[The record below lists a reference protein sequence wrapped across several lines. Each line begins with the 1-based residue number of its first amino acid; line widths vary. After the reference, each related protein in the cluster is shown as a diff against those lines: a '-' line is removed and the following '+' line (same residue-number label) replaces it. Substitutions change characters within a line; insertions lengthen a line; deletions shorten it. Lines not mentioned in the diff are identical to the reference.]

1 MHNLFVEKKFYEKQD
16 FIDEKIVKSVTR
28 LSHLGIFQQHI
39 LPKWHKGR
47 VVIIG
52 DAAHATSPF
61 MGQGANQAIQ
71 ETLEKLK
78 KNKRKLILKR

>member
-1 MHNLFVEKKFYEKQD
+1 MFVEKNFYEKQD
-16 FIDEKIVKSVTR
+16 FIDEKMVKSVTR

-78 KNKRKLILKR
+78 KIYETKLTLTR